1 MTPTY
6 DLMAS
11 NVLTSSASSI
21 TFSSIPATY
30 RDLVLVMATDT
41 IVGSQM
47 RINNDSS
54 SIYNRV
60 LMFAR
65 TTGASSLAASDRAQ
79 IDFDLTDTATRSLV
93 IFNFLDYAQTN
104 KQKSILI
111 RTNADLISAMAGRVA
126 TTAAITSIEIF
137 GTTYAAGSSFYL
149 YGISA

>member
-1 MTPTY
+1 
-6 DLMAS
+6 
-11 NVLTSSASSI
+11 
-21 TFSSIPATY
+21 
-30 RDLVLVMATDT
+30 
-41 IVGSQM
+41 
-47 RINNDSS
+47 
-54 SIYNRV
+54 
-60 LMFAR
+60 MFAR